1 MQAVL
6 TNSVNTS
13 AEYNLNQTL
22 ERLFGDLDTADNMT
36 KNAIENDIVKF
47 GSEAADF
54 LVNKVRT
61 ARGAQRGVAAMS
73 LIRIGED
80 SIRPLK
86 KAAMEDMNFQWVA
99 NYLIRE
105 ISGR

>member
-6 TNSVNTS
+6 TNNNIY
-13 AEYNLNQTL
+13 AKDNLDRTL
-22 ERLFGDLDTADNMT
+22 ERLFSDLDTADNMT
-36 KNAIENDIVKF
+36 KNAIENDIVRF
-47 GSEAADF
+47 GSDAADF

-80 SIRPLK
+80 AVEPLK
-86 KAAMEDMNFQWVA
+86 EAAMEDKSFQWVA

-105 ISGR
+105 ITGV

>member
-6 TNSVNTS
+6 TSNVNV
-13 AEYNLNQTL
+13 EYDLKQTL
-22 ERLFGDLDTADNMT
+22 ERLFNDLDAADNMT
-36 KNAIENDIVKF
+36 KNAIENDVVKF
-47 GSEAADF
+47 GSSAADF
-54 LVNKVRT
+54 LVNKVKT

-80 SIRPLK
+80 SIKPLK
-86 KAAMEDMNFQWVA
+86 DAAMKDMNFQWVA

>member
-6 TNSVNTS
+6 SSKEISNG
-13 AEYNLNQTL
+13 NLTQTL
-22 ERLFGDLDTADNMT
+22 ERLFNDLDTADNMT
-36 KNAIENDIVKF
+36 KNAIENDVVRF

-54 LVNKVRT
+54 LVNKIRT
-61 ARGAQRGVAAMS
+61 AKGAQRGVAAMS

-80 SIRPLK
+80 SIEPLRQEAVK
-86 KAAMEDMNFQWVA
+86 DKDFQWIA

-105 ISGR
+105 ITGR

>member
-6 TNSVNTS
+6 SSQEISNN
-13 AEYNLNQTL
+13 NLTQTL
-22 ERLFGDLDTADNMT
+22 ERLFNDLDTADNMT
-36 KNAIENDIVKF
+36 KNAIENDVVRF

-54 LVNKVRT
+54 LVNKIRT

-80 SIRPLK
+80 SIEPLRQEAIK
-86 KAAMEDMNFQWVA
+86 DKDFQWIA

-105 ISGR
+105 ITGR

>member
-6 TNSVNTS
+6 STQSETS
-13 AEYNLNQTL
+13 NVNLNQTL
-22 ERLFGDLDTADNMT
+22 ERLFNDLDTADNMT
-36 KNAIENDIVKF
+36 KNAIENDVVRF
-47 GSEAADF
+47 GCDATRF
-54 LVNKVRT
+54 LVNKIRT

-80 SIRPLK
+80 SIKPLK
-86 KAAMEDMNFQWVA
+86 DVAIKDMSFQWIA

>member
-6 TNSVNTS
+6 SSKEISNG
-13 AEYNLNQTL
+13 NLTQTL
-22 ERLFGDLDTADNMT
+22 ERLFNDLDTADNMT
-36 KNAIENDIVKF
+36 KNAIENDVVRF

-54 LVNKVRT
+54 LVNKIRT
-61 ARGAQRGVAAMS
+61 AKGAQRGVAAMS

-80 SIRPLK
+80 SIEPLK
-86 KAAMEDMNFQWVA
+86 QEAVKDKDFQWIA

-105 ISGR
+105 ITGR

>member
-6 TNSVNTS
+6 TSNVNV
-13 AEYNLNQTL
+13 EYNLNQTL
-22 ERLFGDLDTADNMT
+22 ERLFNDLDTADNMT

-47 GSEAADF
+47 GAEAADY

-61 ARGAQRGVAAMS
+61 AKGAQRGVAAMS
-73 LIRIGED
+73 LIRIGEE
-80 SIRPLK
+80 SIKPLK
-86 KAAMEDMNFQWVA
+86 EEAKKDSSFQWIA

>member
-6 TNSVNTS
+6 AKETKSIDI
-13 AEYNLNQTL
+13 NLNQTL
-22 ERLFGDLDTADNMT
+22 ERLFNDLDTADNMT
-36 KNAIENDIVKF
+36 KNAIENDIVRF
-47 GSEAADF
+47 GSSAADF

-80 SIRPLK
+80 SIKPLK
-86 KAAMEDMNFQWVA
+86 DAAMKDMNFQWVA

>member
-6 TNSVNTS
+6 TNINTQEGS
-13 AEYNLNQTL
+13 LTQTL
-22 ERLFGDLDTADNMT
+22 ERLFNDLDTADNMT
-36 KNAIENDIVKF
+36 KNAIENDIVRF

-54 LVNKVRT
+54 LVDKVRT
-61 ARGAQRGVAAMS
+61 AKGAQRGVAAMS
-73 LIRIGED
+73 LIRIGEE
-80 SIRPLK
+80 SIKPIRE
-86 KAAMEDMNFQWVA
+86 KATEDREFQWIA

>member
-6 TNSVNTS
+6 TNANI
-13 AEYNLNQTL
+13 AGNNLIQTL
-22 ERLFGDLDTADNMT
+22 EKLFSDIDNADNMT

-47 GSEAADF
+47 GAEAADF
-54 LVNKVRT
+54 LVDKVRT
-61 ARGAQRGVAAMS
+61 AKGAQRGVAAMS

-80 SIRPLK
+80 SIEPLK
-86 KAAMEDMNFQWVA
+86 EKAVQDKEFQWIA

>member
-6 TNSVNTS
+6 SSKEISNG
-13 AEYNLNQTL
+13 NLTQTL
-22 ERLFGDLDTADNMT
+22 ERLFNDLDTADNMT
-36 KNAIENDIVKF
+36 KNAIENDVVRF

-54 LVNKVRT
+54 LVNKIGT
-61 ARGAQRGVAAMS
+61 AKGAQRGVAAMS

-80 SIRPLK
+80 SIEPLRQEAVK
-86 KAAMEDMNFQWVA
+86 DKDFQWIA

-105 ISGR
+105 ITGR

>member
-6 TNSVNTS
+6 SSQEISNN
-13 AEYNLNQTL
+13 NLTQTL
-22 ERLFGDLDTADNMT
+22 ERLFDDLDTADNMT
-36 KNAIENDIVKF
+36 KNAIENDVVRF

-54 LVNKVRT
+54 LVNKIRT
-61 ARGAQRGVAAMS
+61 AKGAQRGVAAMS

-80 SIRPLK
+80 SIEPLK
-86 KAAMEDMNFQWVA
+86 QEAVKDKDFQWIA

-105 ISGR
+105 ITGR

>member
-6 TNSVNTS
+6 TNNVNVQS
-13 AEYNLNQTL
+13 EYNLDQTL

-36 KNAIENDIVKF
+36 KNAIEKF
-47 GSEAADF
+47 GASAVDF

-61 ARGAQRGVAAMS
+61 AKGAQRGVAAMS

-80 SIRPLK
+80 SIKPLK
-86 KAAMEDMNFQWVA
+86 DVAIKDMSFQWIA

>member
-6 TNSVNTS
+6 STQTEISNN
-13 AEYNLNQTL
+13 NLTQTL
-22 ERLFGDLDTADNMT
+22 ERLFSDLDTADNMT
-36 KNAIENDIVKF
+36 KNAIENDVVRF
-47 GSEAADF
+47 GSDAADF
-54 LVNKVRT
+54 LVNKIRT
-61 ARGAQRGVAAMS
+61 AKGAQRGVAAMS

-80 SIRPLK
+80 SIKPLK
-86 KAAMEDMNFQWVA
+86 EAATKDMNFQWVA

>member
-6 TNSVNTS
+6 TNNVNVQS
-13 AEYNLNQTL
+13 EYNLDQTL

-47 GSEAADF
+47 GASAVDF

-61 ARGAQRGVAAMS
+61 AKGAQRGVAAMS

-80 SIRPLK
+80 SIEPLRQEAVK
-86 KAAMEDMNFQWVA
+86 DKDFQWIA

-105 ISGR
+105 ITGR

>member
-6 TNSVNTS
+6 TKTEMNP
-13 AEYNLNQTL
+13 NQTL
-22 ERLFGDLDTADNMT
+22 ERLFQDIDTADNMT

-47 GSEAADF
+47 GAEAADF
-54 LVNKVRT
+54 LVHKVRT
-61 ARGAQRGVAAMS
+61 AKGPQRGVAAMS

-86 KAAMEDMNFQWVA
+86 EEAMKDNSFAWVA

>member
-6 TNSVNTS
+6 TSNVNV
-13 AEYNLNQTL
+13 EYNLNQTL
-22 ERLFGDLDTADNMT
+22 ERLFNDLDTADNMT

-47 GSEAADF
+47 GAEAADF

-61 ARGAQRGVAAMS
+61 AKGAQRGVAAMS

-80 SIRPLK
+80 SIKPLREE
-86 KAAMEDMNFQWVA
+86 AMKDGSFQWIA

>member
-6 TNSVNTS
+6 SSKEISNN
-13 AEYNLNQTL
+13 NLTQTL
-22 ERLFGDLDTADNMT
+22 ERLFNDLDTADNMT
-36 KNAIENDIVKF
+36 KNAIENDVVKF

-54 LVNKVRT
+54 LVNKIRT
-61 ARGAQRGVAAMS
+61 AKGAQRGVAAMS

-80 SIRPLK
+80 SIEPLRQEAVIDK
-86 KAAMEDMNFQWVA
+86 DFQWIA

-105 ISGR
+105 ITCR

>member
-6 TNSVNTS
+6 TSNVNV
-13 AEYNLNQTL
+13 EYNLNQTL
-22 ERLFGDLDTADNMT
+22 ERLFNDLDTADNMT

-47 GSEAADF
+47 GAEAADY

-61 ARGAQRGVAAMS
+61 AKGAQRGVAAMS
-73 LIRIGED
+73 LIRLGEE
-80 SIRPLK
+80 SIKPLK
-86 KAAMEDMNFQWVA
+86 EEAMKDSSFQWIA

>member
-6 TNSVNTS
+6 TKNSKVS
-13 AEYNLNQTL
+13 AGNLNQTL
-22 ERLFGDLDTADNMT
+22 ERLFKDIDTADNMT
-36 KNAIENDIVKF
+36 KNSIENDIVRF

-54 LVNKVRT
+54 LVDKVRT
-61 ARGAQRGVAAMS
+61 AKGSQRGVAAMS

-80 SIRPLK
+80 SIKPLRE
-86 KAAMEDMNFQWVA
+86 KAVHDRDFQWIA